1 MRTIFKCSE
10 CGRMYLGEPKY
21 LSPSSEHAMC
31 SFCMRKLDD
40 EIEQYAKLC
49 GVTDTE
55 TAMDL
60 MRAGYNN
67 GTVTYN

>member
-1 MRTIFKCSE
+1 MKKMFKCNE
-10 CGRMYLGEPKY
+10 CGRTYLGEPKY
-21 LSPSSEHAMC
+21 LSPSSNHAMC

-40 EIEQYAKLC
+40 EIEKYAQLC
-49 GVTDTE
+49 CVTDTE

-60 MRAGYNN
+60 MRAGYSD